1 MRKLSF
7 IAAIVACVA
16 LPSVA
21 LAAHGSH
28 HRSHGHGGHD
38 VGAQGAPLPA
48 ERPIGHGRYWQGQW
62 YEEGVGSCW
71 MGAPNGFVWICG

>member
-1 MRKLSF
+1 MRQLSF

-28 HRSHGHGGHD
+28 HQGGGHRAD
-38 VGAQGAPLPA
+38 KHVTPQPA
-48 ERPIGHGRYWQGQW
+48 ELPVGHGRYWQGQW
-62 YEEGVGSCW
+62 YEEGIGPCW
-71 MGAPNGFVWICG
+71 MGAPDGFVWICD